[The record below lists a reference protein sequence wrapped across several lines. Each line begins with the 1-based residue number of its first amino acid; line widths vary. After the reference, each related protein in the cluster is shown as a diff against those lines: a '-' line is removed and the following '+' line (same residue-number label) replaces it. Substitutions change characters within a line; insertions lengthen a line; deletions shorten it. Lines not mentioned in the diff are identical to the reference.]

1 MPTYEFKCIQCKKNT
16 ELIISLGEFVAS
28 DFDQCMGTCKNKKCK
43 GLLYKQNQQINFV
56 GGINM
61 NNSIKAKAYRKYS
74 NKQGGPQG
82 IIGGTS
88 TGKATMRQGGKVVGR
103 TGLI

>member
-1 MPTYEFKCIQCKKNT
+1 MPIYEFKCPKCKKSEET
-16 ELIISLGEFVAS
+16 IFTFSEYRELYDEDDIGRCLCGQKIYKK
-28 DFDQCMGTCKNKKCK
+28 DQV
-43 GLLYKQNQQINFV
+43 INFA

-82 IIGGTS
+82 IVGGQS
-88 TGKATMRQGGKVVGR
+88 TGKATAKQGGKVVGR
-103 TGLI
+103 TGLL